1 MKQEAFMNHQAGA
14 PFKILQFR
22 PLWLEGR
29 YYTPEFSNSSILYLF
44 KRKLP
49 KSVSF
54 RRAYTGW
61 RASGA
66 KEEKE
71 LGESRAFIRWLH
83 KHHLSVEWSQK
94 DFNLHPVFNHPQ
106 SPKHDPDDEMSQE
119 LSFAIRPVMINERR
133 IKLYVKDEDIL
144 GLINM
149 THGEDEDFLSLVS
162 RYVTYRLSWEKWRAP
177 AQTFYDWVIAQG
189 RRPLLAPGQIG
200 FLTP

>member
-1 MKQEAFMNHQAGA
+1 MNNKAGA
-14 PFKILQFR
+14 PLKILQFR
-22 PLWLEGR
+22 PLWIEGKTW
-29 YYTPEFSNSSILYLF
+29 TPEFSNSSILYLF

-71 LGESRAFIRWLH
+71 LGESRAFIRWLQ

-94 DFNLHPVFNHPQ
+94 DFYLHPLFQHPD
-106 SPKHDPDDEMSQE
+106 SPSHDSEDEMSRG
-119 LSFAIRPVMINERR
+119 LSFAIRPVIVQDRK

-144 GLINM
+144 GLLNLS
-149 THGEDEDFLSLVS
+149 HGEDEDFLDLVS
-162 RYVTYRLSWEKWRAP
+162 RYISYRFKWEKWRAP
-177 AQTFYDWVIAQG
+177 APTFYDWVMAQG
-189 RRPLLAPGQIG
+189 RRPVLAPGQIG
-200 FLTP
+200 FLAP